1 MLFFIER
8 ILNSRAIYKVFM
20 RIPQEQLSYFK
31 TLCLEVAPE
40 SKVYLFG
47 SRLDDTQKG
56 GDIDIMVL
64 TDKKL
69 SIRNRSHIRYGFYEK
84 YGEQKLDLVNFTFD
98 EESPFKNLV
107 LIEGVEIK

>member
-1 MLFFIER
+1 M
-8 ILNSRAIYKVFM
+8 
-20 RIPQEQLSYFK
+20 
-31 TLCLEVAPE
+31 APE

-107 LIEGVEIK
+107 LIEGVEVK